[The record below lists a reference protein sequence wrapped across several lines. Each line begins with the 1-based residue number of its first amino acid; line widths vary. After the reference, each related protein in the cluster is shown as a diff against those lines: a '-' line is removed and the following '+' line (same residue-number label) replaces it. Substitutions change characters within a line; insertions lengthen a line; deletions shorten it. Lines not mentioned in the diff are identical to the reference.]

1 MHRGDEQAF
10 NGSHSGDA
18 QPTHSVVQPPELEV
32 ARNPVHV
39 ADRPVSVFSSRHGAA
54 PCRCIPQCPPEK
66 DKRQAYHSF
75 PLAPFTLR
83 QVDDYARR
91 NGEAK
96 ILTARV
102 RAQEPGTLAYTKA
115 KSCLYSYCPGG
126 VVAPF
131 RAQRCMTVT
140 GLAYCELDSAYD
152 IAKAREALEADPSIA
167 RAALSPGG
175 KGFHVVVPVVP
186 EPTNVRELQWALERV
201 HGHMVCRYG
210 ALFEKFDRLT
220 SGVDLHYLPSA
231 PDSHF
236 RETAL
241 PLMTGAPPSR
251 YTDERRRT
259 VPGFGAGSS
268 GRTGEFGPFEDT
280 TDPAC
285 LAWRDRTRRR
295 IRTALEH
302 LDLPA
307 GSRNDVWIPICFC
320 LIAAEMEGRAFYK
333 VSIGARNLFVDW
345 TRAAASPGSTKP
357 DEARDTFD
365 RLAADF
371 DLDRPQVGNLEGL
384 YARARAAGWDGR
396 AADAGDHESADA
408 SEQEHETSDTGPGE
422 NTHGAES
429 AHEPGSKDHRRK
441 KAKQASDNV
450 PLDFFTKPCRRN
462 IADASNLARLMRF
475 FSEELVIA
483 LPDPSDSRP
492 ATGRGRRKA
501 LPDIYA
507 IDYRGMLSS
516 DRAGALLLKTAR
528 LYYDECYS
536 LKGAER
542 HACTDDAR
550 KLGNDGVLERLCGV
564 AAAAVHDLRDAGALP
579 EGLVVK
585 HKSEIDCDLHHIGTA
600 EGVLDLRT
608 GHIVPPSEA
617 RQFLVVSTTEVSYDH
632 TARHP
637 RHPGLDRVLPP
648 VGAMAP
654 DSVECYRARIIAYC
668 MTHRPHRQFM
678 WELCASGSGKTTFAN
693 TLSGALGDAYVQTLR
708 PEVLKHETSV
718 GGATHHNGDINQ
730 FAAPSRIIFCPE
742 FAGQV
747 DTTLL
752 KRLTGGDRVSFRP
765 IREAARTIRPTAHLW
780 VQGNVSDD
788 ARLGIGGDD
797 DNAAAIRD
805 RAKLLW
811 RERIADTD
819 AEDKSLLLLGEDR
832 DAPGAPE
839 FRAAALARIVDYCM
853 RFHDKGWPEVLPS
866 LAQRLE
872 DQARKEQ
879 PLWKR
884 SWLPHV
890 LTPLETEDGEP
901 PTNNKQVYHNYLM
914 WHEANDSGE
923 KPAPT
928 RAIGQAVCKHYEV
941 KPRKGWDHKVRVSI
955 YDGWRLNLG

>member
-1 MHRGDEQAF
+1 M
-10 NGSHSGDA
+10 
-18 QPTHSVVQPPELEV
+18 
-32 ARNPVHV
+32 

-54 PCRCIPQCPPEK
+54 PCRCIPQCPPKK
-66 DKRQAYHSF
+66 DKPQAHHSF
-75 PLAPFTLR
+75 PFATFTLR

-96 ILTARV
+96 ILTELV
-102 RAQEPGTLAYTKA
+102 RAQEPGTLAYANA

-131 RAQRCMTVT
+131 RAKRCMTVT

-152 IAKAREALEADPSIA
+152 IAKAREALEADPSIV
-167 RAALSPGG
+167 RVALSPGG

-231 PDSHF
+231 PDALF

-251 YTDERRRT
+251 YTEERRRT

-320 LIAAEMEGRAFYK
+320 LIAAELEGRALYE
-333 VSIGARNLFVDW
+333 VSIGARDLFAEW
-345 TRAAASPGSTKP
+345 TRAAACPGSTKP
-357 DEARDTFD
+357 DM
-365 RLAADF
+365 AADVF
-371 DLDRPQVGNLEGL
+371 EGL
-384 YARARAAGWDGR
+384 YARARAAGWDEKTS
-396 AADAGDHESADA
+396 DDGDHESADDP
-408 SEQEHETSDTGPGE
+408 EHEDETTDTGPGE
-422 NTHGAES
+422 PTHGAES

-441 KAKQASDNV
+441 KAKQASDNG

-528 LYYDECYS
+528 LYYAECYS
-536 LKGAER
+536 LERAER
-542 HACTDDAR
+542 HACADDAR

-579 EGLVVK
+579 EDLVVK
-585 HKSEIDCDLHHIGTA
+585 HKSEIDCDLHHIGTT

-632 TARHP
+632 TSQTSRTGPRSAAGGRHGP
-637 RHPGLDRVLPP
+637 
-648 VGAMAP
+648 
-654 DSVECYRARIIAYC
+654 
-668 MTHRPHRQFM
+668 
-678 WELCASGSGKTTFAN
+678 
-693 TLSGALGDAYVQTLR
+693 
-708 PEVLKHETSV
+708 
-718 GGATHHNGDINQ
+718 
-730 FAAPSRIIFCPE
+730 
-742 FAGQV
+742 
-747 DTTLL
+747 
-752 KRLTGGDRVSFRP
+752 
-765 IREAARTIRPTAHLW
+765 
-780 VQGNVSDD
+780 
-788 ARLGIGGDD
+788 
-797 DNAAAIRD
+797 
-805 RAKLLW
+805 
-811 RERIADTD
+811 
-819 AEDKSLLLLGEDR
+819 
-832 DAPGAPE
+832 
-839 FRAAALARIVDYCM
+839 
-853 RFHDKGWPEVLPS
+853 
-866 LAQRLE
+866 
-872 DQARKEQ
+872 
-879 PLWKR
+879 
-884 SWLPHV
+884 
-890 LTPLETEDGEP
+890 
-901 PTNNKQVYHNYLM
+901 
-914 WHEANDSGE
+914 
-923 KPAPT
+923 
-928 RAIGQAVCKHYEV
+928 
-941 KPRKGWDHKVRVSI
+941 
-955 YDGWRLNLG
+955 